1 MQVQTQ
7 SIHFD
12 ADAKLL
18 EFIDR
23 RLDKLTTFYDRIID
37 ADVILK
43 LENSGQV
50 KDKVSEIT
58 LNIPGQ
64 KLHASDTAKSF
75 EESVDNAIESLRRQL
90 IKHKELVRGR

>member
-12 ADAKLL
+12 ADVKLL
-18 EFIDR
+18 DFIQK

-50 KDKVSEIT
+50 KDKVAEIK
-58 LNIPGQ
+58 LNVPGQ
-64 KLHASDTAKSF
+64 TLHASDTSKGF
-75 EESVDNAIESLRRQL
+75 EESVDNAVESLRRQL
-90 IKHKELVRGR
+90 VKHKEMQRGR